1 MKRKA
6 PKNILVTIA
15 LRLLPLVSLPLLVAV
30 LQPDSDAG
38 EGWKMILVGAACGVV
53 ISAAV
58 PSLRIALLA
67 VAIVTVLLLS
77 VAYTEALHHQ
87 LHLGNDHDEPRPPR
101 PMLLQEKS
109 DVASAAAALPL
120 DVERKRLAAQE
131 VAALRWRPAPPKIE
145 APVEMAT
152 FSVVLPCAFEGEF
165 AEKTVWAV
173 WENTDKNILKE
184 IIVVDDGS
192 RPPLRKIMSEQLLSQ
207 GPGVPKMK
215 IVRHE
220 RTLGLIS
227 AKKSG
232 GDAAT
237 GDVIVFFDCHVS
249 PRKGWEMAF
258 LKQMK
263 RKQDHRTIVVPT
275 ITSLNP
281 DTWKEIPGGGGGKVC
296 FILWNNDFTWLY
308 NPGRDAPLMSGGLLA
323 LSRRWWEETG
333 GYDTKMVAW
342 GGENIDQSLRSWLC
356 GGRIEVADGAFVAH
370 MWRDPKNPKT
380 VLRYPIPTKDVMRN
394 KARAATA
401 WFGEFTEKVMTF
413 PEYEMFTK
421 NGETIGDMSEFG
433 QLKQKLGCA
442 PFASYLDRFSY
453 IYLDGGLL
461 PAEVFQLREKKTGL
475 CLHVK
480 RNDRA
485 PHNVVLA
492 ACAGHH
498 EEHQSSELQLFHRG
512 NRDQS
517 KRGKPC
523 CSGIMHWNFLQCLDA
538 QRVGRS
544 VIRDSLSA
552 CSATVE
558 LLTESSSLRGEAS
571 SGEVKELRGAA
582 SFRLK
587 RKDMKPA
594 LPPCRPA
601 LQGLSTQ
608 FSLLVSKEGG
618 GCAAAATKE
627 GGGDSASNMEL
638 HFRPCDEKDAGQ
650 TFHAKP
656 RFGGFEIKVGETGYC
671 LDSGGG
677 SQALVYPCYD
687 EKVHN
692 MNQVWKIRDGRLLWE
707 SGGRVI
713 CVDSEKIQEKVKAP
727 QGEYRLVTCAPKPGQ
742 RLKREEIDS
751 QGTFLLKDQDDG
763 RCLSA
768 LSGNVLGL
776 SECTAKQRWR
786 VLAANGF
793 HQVQHCESKLCID
806 AGSEQKPILYPCHT
820 GRVNQ
825 PQKFTVVDEPGWI
838 QNPLTWGDNGRRRS
852 FESCLDRLPTQHQS
866 VAVQECSE
874 VRQAGVQWERLN
886 VFVPLERRLWEK
898 AAKPPPGTPILGGDM
913 APP

>member
-538 QRVGRS
+538 QRVG
-544 VIRDSLSA
+544 
-552 CSATVE
+552 
-558 LLTESSSLRGEAS
+558 
-571 SGEVKELRGAA
+571 
-582 SFRLK
+582 
-587 RKDMKPA
+587 M
-594 LPPCRPA
+594 
-601 LQGLSTQ
+601 Q
-608 FSLLVSKEGG
+608 EGG